1 MINIYEWKT
10 ASSIDKDRIMRRAQ
24 ADMEPI
30 KGTVAMWL
38 NRVRD
43 EGDEAVLA
51 YIREFDD
58 ADFKIEQLRVSEA
71 DIQEAYNNVAP
82 NVLKMIRRQIEISSE
97 YHKVQASKIE
107 MEWEIES
114 VPGVITG
121 ARVVPIDA
129 VGLYVP
135 AGKAPLP
142 TVAQILTVAAKAAGV
157 PRIMV
162 CFAPT
167 APNYEIIVAA
177 NEAGADEIYRVGG
190 IAAIGALTYG
200 TETMQPVNKIAGPG
214 NPYVQAAKLQVFGK
228 VGIDMLSGP
237 SEALILADESADP
250 RYLAAD
256 ILARCE
262 HGSDSAGVVAT
273 ASRELAEQVKV
284 EVERQAPLL
293 SRQKYMMDA
302 LAGYSAI
309 LVFDSDDEVID
320 FANEYSAEHLEVQM
334 RNARDLLPRIRNAGS
349 IFLGDYAP
357 VAVGDY
363 ASGTNHCLPTGVA
376 PGFASPVN
384 VGTFQKKVEF
394 QYLTKAGLENLKP
407 IVETISDV
415 EGLDAHKRSVQIR
428 FEERSFPGVRSEV
441 SVSSK

>member
-1 MINIYEWKT
+1 MISIYEWKT
-10 ASSIDKDRIMRRAQ
+10 VDADIRKRIMDRAQ

-30 KGTVAMWL
+30 KESVATWL
-38 NRVRD
+38 ERVR
-43 EGDEAVLA
+43 EQGDEAILD
-51 YIREFDD
+51 YIRKFDD
-58 ADFKIEQLRVSEA
+58 AKFELSRLRVGEA
-71 DIQEAYNNVAP
+71 DIKEAYLNVDDR
-82 NVLKMIRRQIEISSE
+82 VLETIQQQIEISQK
-97 YHKVQASKIE
+97 YHKVQASKVE
-107 MEWEIES
+107 QEWEIETI
-114 VPGVITG
+114 PGVKTG
-121 ARVVPIDA
+121 ARIVPVDA

-142 TVAQILTVAAKAAGV
+142 TVAQILTVAAKAAEV
-157 PRIMV
+157 PRIAV
-162 CFAPT
+162 FFPPT

-190 IAAIGALTYG
+190 IAAIGAMAYG
-200 TETMQPVNKIAGPG
+200 TDIIKPVNFIAGPG

-237 SEALILADESADP
+237 SEALILADGEANP

-262 HGSDSAGVVAT
+262 HGPDSAGVLAT
-273 ASRELAEQVKV
+273 TSRELAEKVKD
-284 EVERQAPLL
+284 EVESQALSLKRQEYIG
-293 SRQKYMMDA
+293 KA
-302 LAGYSAI
+302 LDGYSAI
-309 LVFDSDDEVID
+309 LLFDSDNEMIE
-320 FANEYSAEHLEVQM
+320 FANEYAAEHLEILMQ
-334 RNARDLLPRIRNAGS
+334 NPREVLKQIRNAGS

-376 PGFASPVN
+376 PKFASPVN
-384 VGTFQKKVEF
+384 VGMFQRKVEF
-394 QYLTKAGLENLKP
+394 QELTEEGLANLRP

-428 FEERSFPGVRSEV
+428 FE
-441 SVSSK
+441 

>member
-10 ASSIDKDRIMRRAQ
+10 ANAEDKDRIMRRAQ
-24 ADMEPI
+24 ADMDAI
-30 KGTVAMWL
+30 KDSVSEWL
-38 NRVRD
+38 DRVKT
-43 EGDEAVLA
+43 EGDLGILA
-51 YIREFDD
+51 YIQKFDD
-58 ADFKIEQLRVSEA
+58 SSFDLSTLRVSAA
-71 DIQEAYNNVAP
+71 DIEEAYDSIDP
-82 NVLKMIRRQIEISSE
+82 SVLKMIRRQIEISKNF
-97 YHKVQASKIE
+97 HDVQAAKVE
-107 MEWEIES
+107 KQWEIES

-121 ARVVPIDA
+121 CRVVSIDA

-142 TVAQILTVAAKAAGV
+142 TVAQILTVAAKAAEV
-157 PRIMV
+157 ARVVV
-162 CFAPT
+162 CFPPT
-167 APNYEIIVAA
+167 SKNYEIIVAA

-200 TETMQPVNKIAGPG
+200 TETIAPVNKICGPG
-214 NPYVQAAKLQVFGK
+214 NPYVQSAKLQVFGK

-237 SEALILADESADP
+237 SEALILADETADP

-273 ASRELAEQVKV
+273 ANAELAQKVKE

-293 SRQKYMMDA
+293 SRQQYIVEA
-302 LAGYSAI
+302 LKNYSAI

-320 FANEYSAEHLEVQM
+320 FANEYMAEHLEIQM
-334 RNARDLLPRIRNAGS
+334 KDARSLLPRIRNAGAV
-349 IFLGDYAP
+349 FLGDYAP

-363 ASGTNHCLPTGVA
+363 ASGTNHSLPTGVA
-376 PGFASPVN
+376 AGFASAIN
-384 VGTFQKKVEF
+384 VGTFQKKMEY
-394 QYLTKAGLENLKP
+394 QYLTKEGLENLKP

-428 FEERSFPGVRSEV
+428 FES
-441 SVSSK
+441 

>member
-1 MINIYEWKT
+1 MILLTRWKDADAQT
-10 ASSIDKDRIMRRAQ
+10 KTRILSRAQ

-30 KGTVAMWL
+30 KDTVAGWL
-38 NRVRD
+38 KRVRE
-43 EGDEAVLA
+43 EGDAAVLD
-51 YIREFDD
+51 YIRQFDD
-58 ADFKIEQLRVSEA
+58 PTFDLSRLRVSEA
-71 DIQEAYNNVAP
+71 DIQEAYDRTDP
-82 NVLKMIRRQIEISSE
+82 KVLEMIRRQIEISQTF
-97 YHKVQASKIE
+97 HTMQASKIE
-107 MEWEIES
+107 KEWEIES
-114 VPGVITG
+114 VPGVVTG
-121 ARVVPIDA
+121 VRVVPIDA

-157 PRIMV
+157 PRAVV

-177 NEAGADEIYRVGG
+177 KEAGADEIYRVGG
-190 IAAIGALTYG
+190 IVAIGALTYG
-200 TETMQPVNKIAGPG
+200 TETIQPVNFIAGPG

-273 ASRELAEQVKV
+273 ASFSLAEKVKA
-284 EVERQAPLL
+284 EVERQVTSL
-293 SRQKYMMDA
+293 SRQKYVREA
-302 LAGYSAI
+302 LEMYSAI
-309 LVFDSDDEVID
+309 LVFETDDEVID

-334 RNARDLLPRIRNAGS
+334 KNPKAFLPRLRNAGS

-376 PGFASPVN
+376 PKFASPIR
-384 VGTFQKKVEF
+384 VGTFQKEVEF
-394 QYLTKAGLENLKP
+394 QMLTREGLEALRP
-407 IVETISDV
+407 IVEAISDV

-428 FEERSFPGVRSEV
+428 FE
-441 SVSSK
+441 

>member
-1 MINIYEWKT
+1 
-10 ASSIDKDRIMRRAQ
+10 
-24 ADMEPI
+24 MEPSNEN
-30 KGTVAMWL
+30 VALWL
-38 NRVRD
+38 KRVRE
-43 EGDEAVLA
+43 EGDVAVLD
-51 YIREFDD
+51 YIRQFDD
-58 ADFKIEQLRVSEA
+58 SNFMIDRLRVSDA
-71 DIQEAYNNVAP
+71 DVKEAYEKIDP
-82 NVLKMIRRQIEISSE
+82 TVLQRIREQIKISKN
-97 YHKVQASKIE
+97 YHAVQASKIE
-107 MEWEIES
+107 REWQIES
-114 VPGVITG
+114 VPGVVTG
-121 ARVVPIDA
+121 VRVVPIDA

-157 PRIMV
+157 PRAVV

-177 NEAGADEIYRVGG
+177 KEAGADEIYRVGG

-200 TETMQPVNKIAGPG
+200 TQTIQPVNFIAGPG

-237 SEALILADESADP
+237 SEALILADEGADP

-273 ASRELAEQVKV
+273 ASWSVAEKVKA

-293 SRQKYMMDA
+293 SRQQYIREA
-302 LAGYSAI
+302 LRRFSGVI
-309 LVFDSDDEVID
+309 VFDSDDEVID
-320 FANEYSAEHLEVQM
+320 FANEYSAEHLEIQF
-334 RNARDLLPRIRNAGS
+334 RDPMVVLARIRNAGS
-349 IFLGDYAP
+349 VFCGDYAP

-376 PGFASPVN
+376 PKFASPIR
-384 VGTFQKKVEF
+384 VGTFLKEMEF
-394 QYLTKAGLENLKP
+394 QYLKKEGLEALKP

-428 FEERSFPGVRSEV
+428 FED
-441 SVSSK
+441 

>member
-1 MINIYEWKT
+1 MISLYDWKT
-10 ASSIDKDRIMRRAQ
+10 APEDFKEKIMSRAQ

-30 KGTVAMWL
+30 KESVAQWL
-38 NRVRD
+38 QRVER
-43 EGDEAVLA
+43 EGDAAVLD
-51 YIREFDD
+51 YIRQFDD
-58 ADFKIEQLRVSEA
+58 ADFSLDRLRVSEA
-71 DIQEAYNNVAP
+71 DIEEAYAAVSAEF
-82 NVLKMIRRQIEISSE
+82 LKQVREQIKISKAFHE
-97 YHKVQASKIE
+97 FQASKVVQ
-107 MEWEIES
+107 EWEIET
-114 VPGVITG
+114 VPGVKTG
-121 ARVVPIDA
+121 CRVVPIDS

-157 PRIMV
+157 PRAVV

-167 APNYEIIVAA
+167 GPHNEIIVAA
-177 NEAGADEIYRVGG
+177 KEAGVDEMYRVGG

-200 TETMQPVNKIAGPG
+200 TDTIEPVNKICGPG

-237 SEALILADESADP
+237 SEALILADSSADP

-273 ASRELAEQVKV
+273 ADRALAEAVKL
-284 EVERQAPLL
+284 EVERQAPTLD
-293 SRQKYMMDA
+293 RQQFIPTA
-302 LAGYSAI
+302 LKDYSAI
-309 LVFDSDDEVID
+309 LVFDSEEEVLE
-320 FANEYSAEHLEVQM
+320 FANEYSAEHLEIQM
-334 RNARDLLPRIRNAGS
+334 ENPMSVLPKIRNAGS

-376 PGFASPVN
+376 PKFASPISVS
-384 VGTFQKKVEF
+384 TFQKKLEF
-394 QYLTKAGLENLKP
+394 QYLTKEGLAALRP

-428 FEERSFPGVRSEV
+428 FEA
-441 SVSSK
+441 